1 MADNL
6 LPGPL
11 TAGQLR
17 TFIDFDGGG
26 GGAGTQARTQSD
38 GVAALWQLLR
48 SKGFGYLADEVGMG
62 KTRQAMALIALQLL
76 EDPDAQVVIVCP
88 GKTLQEQWVREWDAF
103 TRTCYLPLDDRL
115 RSARTGRAVSTIA
128 LHERL
133 GDFALSL

>member
-38 GVAALWQLLR
+38 GVAA
-48 SKGFGYLADEVGMG
+48 V
-62 KTRQAMALIALQLL
+62 
-76 EDPDAQVVIVCP
+76 
-88 GKTLQEQWVREWDAF
+88 
-103 TRTCYLPLDDRL
+103 
-115 RSARTGRAVSTIA
+115 
-128 LHERL
+128 
-133 GDFALSL
+133 